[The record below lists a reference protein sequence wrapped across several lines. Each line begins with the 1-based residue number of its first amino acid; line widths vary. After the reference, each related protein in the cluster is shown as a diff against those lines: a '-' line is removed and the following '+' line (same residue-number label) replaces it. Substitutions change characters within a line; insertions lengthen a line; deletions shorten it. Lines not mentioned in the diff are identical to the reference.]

1 MYTGLHRCGLFLPF
15 IFASCLIHGSGHIHK
30 NINSMEKKE
39 YVVQLTIE
47 DLKKIVKEAINEDRS
62 EKTSNTL
69 KEVFGLDEFCEM
81 TGYSRQ
87 TAYKL
92 VHERKVP
99 FYKPEHGGRKILFKR
114 KEVEEWLTATRVCT
128 LDEFCDDME
137 RSFRYTL

>member
-1 MYTGLHRCGLFLPF
+1 MAPF
-15 IFASCLIHGSGHIHK
+15 RIKFFY
-30 NINSMEKKE
+30 MEKKE

-62 EKTSNTL
+62 GKTSNTL

-92 VHERKVP
+92 GHERKVP
-99 FYKPEHGGRKILFKR
+99 FYKPEHGGRKSLFKR

>member
-1 MYTGLHRCGLFLPF
+1 MKESNIF
-15 IFASCLIHGSGHIHK
+15 IHI
-30 NINSMEKKE
+30 N
-39 YVVQLTIE
+39 IE

-62 EKTSNTL
+62 DKTSNTL

-81 TGYSRQ
+81 TGYSKQ

-114 KEVEEWLTATRVCT
+114 KEVEEWLTATRVAT

-137 RSFRYTL
+137 CSL

>member
-1 MYTGLHRCGLFLPF
+1 MNDN
-15 IFASCLIHGSGHIHK
+15 K
-30 NINSMEKKE
+30 NM
-39 YVVQLTIE
+39 VVQLTTDE
-47 DLKKIVKEAINEDRS
+47 LKKIISEAIKEERLDD
-62 EKTSNTL
+62 TSNTL

-137 RSFRYTL
+137 RSFRFTL

>member
-1 MYTGLHRCGLFLPF
+1 MKESNIF
-15 IFASCLIHGSGHIHK
+15 IHI
-30 NINSMEKKE
+30 N
-39 YVVQLTIE
+39 IE

-62 EKTSNTL
+62 DKTSNTL

-114 KEVEEWLTATRVCT
+114 KEVEEWLTATRVAT

-137 RSFRYTL
+137 CSL

>member
-1 MYTGLHRCGLFLPF
+1 MIMKESNIF
-15 IFASCLIHGSGHIHK
+15 IHI
-30 NINSMEKKE
+30 N
-39 YVVQLTIE
+39 IE

-62 EKTSNTL
+62 DKTSNTL

-99 FYKPEHGGRKILFKR
+99 FYNPEHGGRKILFKR
-114 KEVEEWLTATRVCT
+114 KEVEEWLTATRVAT

-137 RSFRYTL
+137 CSL

>member
-1 MYTGLHRCGLFLPF
+1 MAPF
-15 IFASCLIHGSGHIHK
+15 RIKFFY
-30 NINSMEKKE
+30 MEKKE

-47 DLKKIVKEAINEDRS
+47 DLKKIVKEAVNEERS
-62 EKTSNTL
+62 GKTSNTL

-114 KEVEEWLTATRVCT
+114 KEVEEWLTATRVAT
-128 LDEFCDDME
+128 LDEFCDEME
-137 RSFRYTL
+137 CSL

>member
-1 MYTGLHRCGLFLPF
+1 MIMKESNIF
-15 IFASCLIHGSGHIHK
+15 IHI
-30 NINSMEKKE
+30 N
-39 YVVQLTIE
+39 IE

-62 EKTSNTL
+62 DKTSNTL

-114 KEVEEWLTATRVCT
+114 KEVEEWLTATRVAT

-137 RSFRYTL
+137 CSL

>member
-1 MYTGLHRCGLFLPF
+1 MIMKESNIF
-15 IFASCLIHGSGHIHK
+15 IHI
-30 NINSMEKKE
+30 N
-39 YVVQLTIE
+39 IE

-62 EKTSNTL
+62 DKTSNTL

-114 KEVEEWLTATRVCT
+114 KEVEEWLTATRVAT
-128 LDEFCDDME
+128 LDEFCDEME
-137 RSFRYTL
+137 CSL

>member
-1 MYTGLHRCGLFLPF
+1 MKESNIF
-15 IFASCLIHGSGHIHK
+15 IHI
-30 NINSMEKKE
+30 N
-39 YVVQLTIE
+39 IE
-47 DLKKIVKEAINEDRS
+47 DLKKIVKETINEDRS
-62 EKTSNTL
+62 DKTSNTL

-114 KEVEEWLTATRVCT
+114 KEVEEWLTATRVAT

-137 RSFRYTL
+137 CSL

>member
-1 MYTGLHRCGLFLPF
+1 MNDN
-15 IFASCLIHGSGHIHK
+15 K
-30 NINSMEKKE
+30 NM
-39 YVVQLTIE
+39 VVQLTTDE
-47 DLKKIVKEAINEDRS
+47 LKKIISEAIKEERLDD
-62 EKTSNTL
+62 TSNTL

-114 KEVEEWLTATRVCT
+114 KEVEAWLTATRVCT

>member
-1 MYTGLHRCGLFLPF
+1 MKESNIF
-15 IFASCLIHGSGHIHK
+15 IHI
-30 NINSMEKKE
+30 N
-39 YVVQLTIE
+39 IE

-62 EKTSNTL
+62 DKTSNTL

-114 KEVEEWLTATRVCT
+114 KDVEEWLTATRVAT

-137 RSFRYTL
+137 CSL

>member
-1 MYTGLHRCGLFLPF
+1 MAPF
-15 IFASCLIHGSGHIHK
+15 RIKFFY
-30 NINSMEKKE
+30 MEKKE

-47 DLKKIVKEAINEDRS
+47 DLKKIVKEAINEVS
-62 EKTSNTL
+62 SCKTSNTL
-69 KEVFGLDEFCEM
+69 KEVFGLEEFCEL
-81 TGYSRQ
+81 TGFWMHS
-87 TAYKL
+87 AFKL

>member
-1 MYTGLHRCGLFLPF
+1 
-15 IFASCLIHGSGHIHK
+15 
-30 NINSMEKKE
+30 MEKKE

-87 TAYKL
+87 TA
-92 VHERKVP
+92 
-99 FYKPEHGGRKILFKR
+99 
-114 KEVEEWLTATRVCT
+114 
-128 LDEFCDDME
+128 
-137 RSFRYTL
+137 